1 MERPHLFTLYESL
14 DVADKEAILHD
25 GQNLK
30 VLEELHHHIPGVVL
44 HVGLRVDS
52 LKLQTIYCSAQ
63 ALEVLGVPCTDIT
76 VDFWALRSSFA
87 REYHQSFD
95 DQFGTFLQGES
106 LLEWK
111 GRLKS
116 SSLQSKPWVF
126 IIFKRVECKFNSFPS
141 SLREGDFTEQFVG
154 YACNCSE
161 EHEAHQLSVEKEM
174 RLSDM
179 GFFHMARSSLDE
191 ILDHNSQLQEKLS
204 SQELSSHSDDLKQLF
219 DDLSRAC
226 QNGER
231 SCHMRPMLNSVFDGT
246 YVPRLV
252 DMSCEQILRLFAE
265 ENGILAVVEATADPA
280 LAEMPVWLDL
290 HVMRMVLN
298 NLVSNALKYGSTS
311 VAPHIYMAM
320 PEQHA
325 VELCLWN
332 APGPNHAEFLANSS
346 EILRTKRA
354 TCQEWMSD
362 GIGMETIK
370 LCLTCA
376 GWSLRHHV
384 NSEGTTFQV
393 HMPLKYQAPSGKFTP
408 QKSLRNLSGGSV
420 EATFPDTVVAFSP
433 LKAALFEQAEPP
445 LGSAQTQFPWETVQV
460 AVLDDAAL
468 MRHAYTQQLTSLG
481 IKSFWVMG
489 ATRAE
494 IDGFASLVLEHDVDL
509 VIIDHNLNEV
519 LSEEERNSL
528 TGSTVRRDLKAA
540 GFKGI
545 ILTRT
550 ENSDSRKLLDEGFD
564 DVLPKTTSL
573 AQQIVQAWPV
583 YHRVLQA
590 RRAPS
595 TPVTF
600 WEDCILSSY
609 HIVKRN
615 TALIAAAWLYFLS
628 VGSIPAQQMAL
639 HLLLA
644 ALLAVT
650 RFLKAPSTYFSSWEI
665 VVITSI
671 LAFLGAADSGRQAEK
686 RRRENF
692 ILYNRMAA
700 GSSQEVEDAS
710 ALDWSLNGWELF
722 FAKSQLEHSFWEYS
736 AKQTHAMAIKNW
748 TAVMLVNVLLI
759 SLTVVLCSTLGLLVV
774 CDTLE
779 SVWTPLMIVALSS
792 AVQATCS
799 QWQPWYHRHVC
810 ASAALTVHMWRKVM
824 MYSSELDT
832 MDSKTLALNL
842 WTGNFLLS
850 LLVQFIGAAS
860 HRSEEQ
866 DARME
871 FCCSTPASRER
882 FLSPASGEM
891 FLTQIAALGAMPKL
905 SEMDCS
911 LNGWELRFSKSLWEN
926 NFWEDGARE
935 TLAAT
940 LKNRTPVLCLFG
952 LLISLSGPSGAALS
966 WLCKAGLNLLG
977 WGVLCMAHLCY
988 YDSEGVVVSTVGMP
1002 SYLSMVL
1009 AVCGGLTVLA
1019 YNTEHSRRMAFM
1031 EKQRELGRK
1040 NMIFIAYLG
1049 FLHHAIP
1056 GSLVCF
1062 EVHDLDGELM
1072 PRITYASNHE
1082 FAKVFSVCPDNTVE
1096 SVDQLDFTSQ
1106 LDEPSCADFYESLTN
1121 AATQKGP
1128 MRWTGQTRSEHQNRW
1143 INLTA
1148 ICMSEESISDG
1159 RTIKLYSGI
1168 VTDYT
1173 KRKEVEQLHRQRT
1186 LRLSDNHL
1194 FHAVKNNFAAA
1205 EFIGGRIEKACAAAS
1220 LDPSMAWHAEGMCSA
1235 ARAGQANCHSRMT
1248 LNYILEGS
1256 YRGSVSVV
1264 EMQTFVKDVATRFG
1278 FDEHHII
1285 AHESASRVHAL
1296 IDQRLC
1302 NAMLG
1307 SLFTETINQFSQQ
1320 GESAFLQISVASE
1333 TDVVLVIHPAPAG
1346 IRLPDGCTPS
1356 YLPSDASTPGQPSS
1370 GLSHKS
1376 FDSILDVCHR
1386 ILEHMNF
1393 KLECTSNN
1401 GHPCYSVTMPSVVCP
1416 APKRSIS
1423 SACQSNRGVNAP
1435 SQQQPVQ
1442 SMSWVRVAVLDDCA
1456 LARRML
1462 QVTLRSLRVQ
1472 SILVLGATREEIHAF
1487 SKMAVEQNIHLV
1499 ILDQHLDQVLGKKE
1513 SQTVR
1518 GTYIV
1523 EQLRQLGYTGMAMLR
1538 TADDHDEIAVRGFLE
1553 LGFDAVI
1560 GKTASKTVI
1569 EREWH
1574 NWYPLHGAK
1583 Y

>member
-179 GFFHMARSSLDE
+179 SFFHMARSSLDE

-362 GIGMETIK
+362 GIGMETIQ

-393 HMPLKYQAPSGKFTP
+393 HMPLKYQDPSGKFTP

-583 YHRVLQA
+583 YYRVLQT

-600 WEDCILSSY
+600 WQDCILSSY

-759 SLTVVLCSTLGLLVV
+759 SL
-774 CDTLE
+774 
-779 SVWTPLMIVALSS
+779 
-792 AVQATCS
+792 
-799 QWQPWYHRHVC
+799 
-810 ASAALTVHMWRKVM
+810 
-824 MYSSELDT
+824 
-832 MDSKTLALNL
+832 
-842 WTGNFLLS
+842 
-850 LLVQFIGAAS
+850 
-860 HRSEEQ
+860 
-866 DARME
+866 
-871 FCCSTPASRER
+871 
-882 FLSPASGEM
+882 
-891 FLTQIAALGAMPKL
+891 
-905 SEMDCS
+905 
-911 LNGWELRFSKSLWEN
+911 
-926 NFWEDGARE
+926 
-935 TLAAT
+935 
-940 LKNRTPVLCLFG
+940 
-952 LLISLSGPSGAALS
+952 SGPSGAALS

-1040 NMIFIAYLG
+1040 NMIFVAYLG

-1333 TDVVLVIHPAPAG
+1333 TDVVLVIHPVPAG